1 MSTNLLREEYKM
13 LAVLISKGIMGMLGS
28 HDSLSTPKIVTID
41 WIRKKKPVN
50 WLSFIWASL
59 KEVVGNF
66 EVVENDKGQWELSH
80 MVTYALQIYKYLVAK
95 GLVGEEEGI
104 PLESGKLLGGFRPNT
119 EGETLRLQEPKSTE
133 LSFQFQPQHRGGR
146 EGL

>member
-1 MSTNLLREEYKM
+1 MSTNLLKDEFRM
-13 LAVLISKGIMGMLGS
+13 LSVLISKGIMGMLGS

-41 WIRKKKPVN
+41 WIWKKKPVN

-95 GLVGEEEGI
+95 
-104 PLESGKLLGGFRPNT
+104 
-119 EGETLRLQEPKSTE
+119 
-133 LSFQFQPQHRGGR
+133 
-146 EGL
+146 